1 MALTERSLLA
11 VRRLSVIFIFA
22 LSAIILGC
30 SNSDSAQ
37 DPENTTEFSSSDTSS
52 PSTTGSAQP
61 VGPWVNVSDASDR
74 PSIVVIPDKQA
85 PTDLAIRD
93 IRVGVG
99 NKVEAGD
106 VVEVHYVGA
115 LLADGAEFDASWN
128 RSETFFVPIGVGAV
142 IPGWDQG
149 IIGMQEGGRRVLV
162 IPPRLAYGTSGAGG
176 AIPPNAEL
184 AFVVDLLSVVNLQ
197 PPSIPENEEV
207 GSSLEIRDLA
217 VGEGAAVEAGDKV
230 TVHYLGTLAD
240 GTVFDA
246 SWRRGTPFTT
256 TIGVGMVI
264 QGWDQGIIGMREG
277 GRRLLKIPSD
287 LAYGETGSGA
297 SIPPDTP
304 LLFVVD
310 LMRIQNNP

>member
-1 MALTERSLLA
+1 M
-11 VRRLSVIFIFA
+11 RRLSAIFIFA
-22 LSAIILGC
+22 LSALILGC

-37 DPENTTEFSSSDTSS
+37 DPENTTEFSSSDASS

-142 IPGWDQG
+142 IPGWDQ
-149 IIGMQEGGRRVLV
+149 
-162 IPPRLAYGTSGAGG
+162 
-176 AIPPNAEL
+176 
-184 AFVVDLLSVVNLQ
+184 
-197 PPSIPENEEV
+197 
-207 GSSLEIRDLA
+207 
-217 VGEGAAVEAGDKV
+217 
-230 TVHYLGTLAD
+230 
-240 GTVFDA
+240 
-246 SWRRGTPFTT
+246 
-256 TIGVGMVI
+256 
-264 QGWDQGIIGMREG
+264 
-277 GRRLLKIPSD
+277 
-287 LAYGETGSGA
+287 
-297 SIPPDTP
+297 
-304 LLFVVD
+304 
-310 LMRIQNNP
+310 

>member
-74 PSIVVIPDKQA
+74 PSIVVIPNKQA

-115 LLADGAEFDASWN
+115 LLADGTEFDASWN

-149 IIGMQEGGRRVLV
+149 IVGMQEGGRSCL
-162 IPPRLAYGTSGAGG
+162 LYTS
-176 AIPPNAEL
+176 
-184 AFVVDLLSVVNLQ
+184 D
-197 PPSIPENEEV
+197 
-207 GSSLEIRDLA
+207 
-217 VGEGAAVEAGDKV
+217 AADE
-230 TVHYLGTLAD
+230 
-240 GTVFDA
+240 
-246 SWRRGTPFTT
+246 
-256 TIGVGMVI
+256 
-264 QGWDQGIIGMREG
+264 
-277 GRRLLKIPSD
+277 
-287 LAYGETGSGA
+287 
-297 SIPPDTP
+297 
-304 LLFVVD
+304 
-310 LMRIQNNP
+310 

>member
-52 PSTTGSAQP
+52 PSTSGSAQP
-61 VGPWVNVSDASDR
+61 VGPWGNVSDASDR

-115 LLADGAEFDASWN
+115 LLADGTEFDASWN

-149 IIGMQEGGRRVLV
+149 IIGM
-162 IPPRLAYGTSGAGG
+162 
-176 AIPPNAEL
+176 
-184 AFVVDLLSVVNLQ
+184 
-197 PPSIPENEEV
+197 
-207 GSSLEIRDLA
+207 
-217 VGEGAAVEAGDKV
+217 
-230 TVHYLGTLAD
+230 
-240 GTVFDA
+240 
-246 SWRRGTPFTT
+246 
-256 TIGVGMVI
+256 
-264 QGWDQGIIGMREG
+264 REG

-287 LAYGETGSGA
+287 LAYGEAGSGA
-297 SIPPDTP
+297 SIPVSYTHLP
-304 LLFVVD
+304 L
-310 LMRIQNNP
+310 PTKA